1 MVRVWLIM
9 LAVGLLTF
17 GMRLSLIALAGR
29 LTMPPVIQRA
39 LRYVPPAVLSAIVF
53 PELFLPAGQFD
64 LSLNNERLIAGL
76 LAAVVAWRTRNV
88 LLTIA
93 AGMAVLLLLS

>member
-53 PELFLPAGQFD
+53 PELFLQAGQFD